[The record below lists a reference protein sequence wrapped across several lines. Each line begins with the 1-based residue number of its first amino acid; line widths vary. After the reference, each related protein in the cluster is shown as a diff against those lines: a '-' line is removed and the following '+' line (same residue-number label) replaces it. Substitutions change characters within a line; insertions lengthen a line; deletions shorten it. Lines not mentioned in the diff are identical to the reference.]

1 MQSATYDT
9 ANTGSG
15 NKTLTI
21 TYAIGGTNSGNY
33 LAPNNTGINTA
44 SITAATPTAVDFTF
58 TAPASLDYSVTAKTA
73 TVTASSG
80 ISGMGAVTVK
90 YYQGGTKIDE
100 PTNVGTYTVKIDV
113 AQGGNYAAATGI
125 TDSACRARKTTA

>member
-1 MQSATYDT
+1 MDYIVELSSKGVAFS
-9 ANTGSG
+9 TGARIPILSR
-15 NKTLTI
+15 K
-21 TYAIGGTNSGNY
+21 Y
-33 LAPNNTGINTA
+33 
-44 SITAATPTAVDFTF
+44 
-58 TAPASLDYSVTAKTA
+58 
-73 TVTASSG
+73 
-80 ISGMGAVTVK
+80 MGAVTVK